1 MRRVG
6 TGWSIA
12 VTAVFWA
19 AALGAQAPRVGG
31 GEIRF
36 EVEGAGPVVFSHERH
51 VAGASLKCPT
61 CHDRLFVTRAKH
73 TRVTMTEMIEGR
85 RSCGACHD
93 GKQAFAAADSCER
106 CHQS

>member
-1 MRRVG
+1 MATFG
-6 TGWSIA
+6 TRLIA
-12 VTAVFWA
+12 VASLLWA
-19 AALGAQAPRVGG
+19 TALGAQVPRVGG

-36 EVEGAGPVVFSHERH
+36 EVAEAGPVTFSHARH
-51 VAGASLKCPT
+51 VAEARLKCPA

-73 TRVTMTEMIEGR
+73 RPVTMSAMIEQR

-93 GKQAFAAADSCER
+93 GKQAFAVEDSCDR